1 MLDAIL
7 FIAFWNCTLFG
18 LESVIVLPGLP
29 FAFAIFGCMYFLNAF
44 PEKTYLHDQPLL
56 LEIIALTILVD
67 FIQFNLHLL
76 EHKLHFKSH
85 SIHHRKTT
93 PSCCDAFHTGIFDAA
108 LQLVLPIY
116 IAICVVDPNKT
127 SLITFGCFYAYW
139 LQWIHSN
146 SPYALSIKSSFF
158 VTPSYH
164 RIHHQQPT
172 KNLSHVFILWD
183 QLLRLVV

>member
-1 MLDAIL
+1 MH
-7 FIAFWNCTLFG
+7 FQ
-18 LESVIVLPGLP
+18 
-29 FAFAIFGCMYFLNAF
+29 
-44 PEKTYLHDQPLL
+44 KTYLHGQPLL
-56 LEIIALTILVD
+56 SEIISLTILVD

-127 SLITFGCFYAYW
+127 SLIAFGCFYAYW

-172 KNLSHVFILWD
+172 KNLSHVFIIWD
-183 QLLRLVV
+183 QLLRLVVWWISVANVAFLQHLQQTQKLIFHRKVVVTTSAKKF